1 MLESD
6 LKVEGVERENRKK
19 DKTRKY
25 IAVSKRKSPKQRF
38 LFHKR
43 FSQSSQSGSQLF
55 SLEVGLF

>member
-19 DKTRKY
+19 ETEKY
-25 IAVSKRKSPKQRF
+25 IAVSKRESLKQRF

-55 SLEVGLF
+55 SL